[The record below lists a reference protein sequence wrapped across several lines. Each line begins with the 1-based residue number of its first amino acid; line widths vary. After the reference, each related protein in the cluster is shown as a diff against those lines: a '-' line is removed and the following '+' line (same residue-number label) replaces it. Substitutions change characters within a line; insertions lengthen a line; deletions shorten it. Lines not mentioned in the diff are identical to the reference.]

1 MEQAGCRILFPLTT
15 MAVMGIVQ
23 VLPLL
28 LKFWSVGQ
36 MARRYLREQRPDAV
50 VLVDFPGF
58 NWWIAYFARKEGIPV
73 YYYLPPQL
81 WAWGPW
87 RVQRVHKYVDHVLS
101 GLEFE
106 TEWYRQQGIQ
116 AHYVGHPFMEEVADR
131 PVDAETISQLR
142 RETPQIIGLLP
153 GSRKM
158 EVQLNWPVMLQVV
171 AELNRRHP
179 GCRFLVANYKPE
191 HRNFCEQALCEA
203 GLHLPIEFH
212 VGKTSEIIA
221 AADCCLMVSGSV
233 SLELLARKTPA
244 VVMYKAGRVMGTMA
258 RWLVTCQFMT
268 LPNLIAGRALFPEFP
283 FINRDHQHARAI
295 AGILDR
301 WLSQPEELQRVQQEV
316 SAMADNMTDS
326 QASRKTAEFLLQT
339 LATSQQ
345 SGTNSPAGRRAA

>member
-116 AHYVGHPFMEEVADR
+116 AHYVGHPFMEEVAER

-142 RETPQIIGLLP
+142 RRLRKSSACCRAHAKWKYNSTGL
-153 GSRKM
+153 
-158 EVQLNWPVMLQVV
+158 
-171 AELNRRHP
+171 
-179 GCRFLVANYKPE
+179 
-191 HRNFCEQALCEA
+191 
-203 GLHLPIEFH
+203 
-212 VGKTSEIIA
+212 
-221 AADCCLMVSGSV
+221 
-233 SLELLARKTPA
+233 
-244 VVMYKAGRVMGTMA
+244 
-258 RWLVTCQFMT
+258 
-268 LPNLIAGRALFPEFP
+268 
-283 FINRDHQHARAI
+283 
-295 AGILDR
+295 
-301 WLSQPEELQRVQQEV
+301 
-316 SAMADNMTDS
+316 
-326 QASRKTAEFLLQT
+326 
-339 LATSQQ
+339 
-345 SGTNSPAGRRAA
+345 